1 MLETILVTVAA
12 TAAAYRVVLAV
23 CNTGQPG
30 GVRDKLRG
38 VLGGGGPGAVPK

>member
-1 MLETILVTVAA
+1 MIELVMFTSGLVV
-12 TAAAYRVVLAV
+12 YRIVLAI

-30 GVRDKLRG
+30 STRDKLRG